1 MRWSMDWFKGNLC
14 QVLSSSNILT
24 RHLSGNRLWAL
35 SSKCDI
41 WKKCLHLIAFMSVDI
56 LKSSI
61 LNLKI
66 FRKKRR
72 NACLMYIWRHKDFLS
87 LPSIRNNIMMK
98 SMCFSWH
105 KREDWC
111 SVVAY
116 MHGLTSLI
124 DYFFDI
130 SFILT

>member
-35 SSKCDI
+35 HSKCDI

-56 LKSSI
+56 LKCLIWNKNIS
-61 LNLKI
+61 
-66 FRKKRR
+66 KKKKCMS
-72 NACLMYIWRHKDFLS
+72 NVYHKHFLS